1 MSTPPGRSAPG
12 SLLWGVPTAVL
23 VHNVEEALTV
33 GRYTPAV
40 LALVPDAV
48 RRLMPSSQ
56 YIYVIYV
63 ALVVA
68 TAIPIAFA
76 LVARRDRRSWAT
88 YGLLLVAAVMLVNA
102 VWHSVAAV
110 LLGGY
115 APGVVTAVAIN
126 LPVMA
131 LVLRWARRE
140 SWLSK
145 GALWMYLGIGLMLH
159 GAGVLAL
166 LALARFS

>member
-1 MSTPPGRSAPG
+1 VSTPAGRSAPRT
-12 SLLWGVPTAVL
+12 LVWGVPAAVL

-48 RRLMPSSQ
+48 RRLMPSRQ
-56 YIYVIYV
+56 YIYV

-68 TAIPIAFA
+68 TAIPIGFA
-76 LVARRDRRSWAT
+76 LVAHRDRRSSAT

-102 VWHSVAAV
+102 VWHSVAAA

-115 APGVVTAVAIN
+115 APGAVTAVAVN

-131 LVLRWARRE
+131 LALRWARRE
-140 SWLSK
+140 RWLSN
-145 GALWMYLGIGLMLH
+145 GALWMYVGIGLMLH
-159 GAGVLAL
+159 GAGLLAL
-166 LALARFS
+166 LAFARFA

>member
-1 MSTPPGRSAPG
+1 VSNSAGRSAPHA
-12 SLLWGVPTAVL
+12 LIWGVPAAVL

-48 RRLMPSSQ
+48 RRLMPSRQ
-56 YIYVIYV
+56 YIYV

-68 TAIPIAFA
+68 TAIPIGLA
-76 LVARRDRRSWAT
+76 LVARRDRRGWAT
-88 YGLLLVAAVMLVNA
+88 YGLLLVAAVMLVNV
-102 VWHSVAAV
+102 VWHAVAAA

-115 APGVVTAVAIN
+115 AAGAVTAVAVN

-131 LVLRWARRE
+131 LSLRWARRE
-140 SWLSK
+140 SWLSR
-145 GALWMYLGIGLMLH
+145 GALWMYVGIGVMLH
-159 GAGVLAL
+159 GAGLLAL

>member
-1 MSTPPGRSAPG
+1 VSTPAGRSAPHT
-12 SLLWGVPTAVL
+12 LIWGVPAAVL

-33 GRYTPAV
+33 DRHAPAV

-48 RRLMPSSQ
+48 RRFMPSRH
-56 YIYVIYV
+56 YIYD

-68 TAIPIAFA
+68 TVIPIGLA

-88 YGLLLVAAVMLVNA
+88 YGLLLVAAVMLVN
-102 VWHSVAAV
+102 VIWHSVAAA

-115 APGVVTAVAIN
+115 APGVVTAVAVN

-131 LVLRWARRE
+131 LALRWARRE
-140 SWLSK
+140 SWLSN
-145 GALWMYLGIGLMLH
+145 GALWMYVGIGVMLH
-159 GAGVLAL
+159 GAGLLAL